1 MTSYKTF
8 IVIAVAAIMM
18 VAAIAICI
26 SVITSSLEADGS
38 PGAINNPASEKENTE
53 KVMARLERAAWI
65 FGLLVAV
72 GVAGE
77 AWYGVQVLIK
87 GRYLRGI
94 QKILD
99 NQTATEANDIRG
111 RLADAIKDSGE
122 ANERASNANK
132 QAAIASKQAAD
143 AYADAAKAIASAAEA
158 QLEIARIKYNAGQR
172 LVDEDG
178 RRKIVAS
185 LSGFAGQQFAMFVRQ
200 GTENERTVFASSIAS
215 ALVNAGWKEYPI
227 DAVKMNTDIKPYF
240 IKIFATINIYC
251 NAKDDKTRKAVNA
264 LSALLATGLNTG
276 SPSVPDNIIFIEV
289 NAKTPDPEIQQQ
301 VIENDR
307 QLSAAWPRQI
317 ELNSHI
323 PYLISAAGQSC
334 KIVTPPDSPMADALR
349 QKLFGMLKP
358 AGWNVLYNP
367 VEHQVYPLDFGN
379 ICVVINPKDEKV
391 KKINDNAF
399 ILLNVLKAVGL
410 SDPNDLVRASDAVLP
425 GEILVLVSVGPFQRS
440 APNSTGTKPTSAPDQ
455 SRPTTSP
462 Q

>member
-1 MTSYKTF
+1 
-8 IVIAVAAIMM
+8 
-18 VAAIAICI
+18 
-26 SVITSSLEADGS
+26 
-38 PGAINNPASEKENTE
+38 
-53 KVMARLERAAWI
+53 
-65 FGLLVAV
+65 
-72 GVAGE
+72 
-77 AWYGVQVLIK
+77 
-87 GRYLRGI
+87 
-94 QKILD
+94 
-99 NQTATEANDIRG
+99 
-111 RLADAIKDSGE
+111 
-122 ANERASNANK
+122 
-132 QAAIASKQAAD
+132 
-143 AYADAAKAIASAAEA
+143 
-158 QLEIARIKYNAGQR
+158 
-172 LVDEDG
+172 
-178 RRKIVAS
+178 
-185 LSGFAGQQFAMFVRQ
+185 
-200 GTENERTVFASSIAS
+200 
-215 ALVNAGWKEYPI
+215 LVNAGWKEYPI